1 MATDCLFCKI
11 AEGTI
16 PAQIVFQN
24 DEIVAFRDIQPA
36 APTHIL
42 IIPRQHIVN
51 MSEINDQNSALIGRL
66 IQVAADLARAEQIEA
81 GGYRLVSNIG
91 SDGGQSVWHLHFH
104 LLGGRKLTWPPG

>member
-11 AEGTI
+11 AGGSI

-42 IIPRQHIVN
+42 IIPRQHIA
-51 MSEINDQNSALIGRL
+51 SAAAITDEHSALLGRL
-66 IQVAADLARAEQIEA
+66 IKVAADLARSEQIES
-81 GGYRLVSNIG
+81 GGYRLVTNTG
-91 SDGGQSVWHLHFH
+91 ANAGQSV
-104 LLGGRKLTWPPG
+104 P